1 MNKHR
6 DYDFKNG
13 GFVNKT
19 EKRQYLSDTNQEGL
33 KMKKYSVLMTTADY
47 VEVEANTPEEAELLA
62 EEMYSQGEIRP
73 EHPTFLC
80 EEADEVTK

>member
-1 MNKHR
+1 
-6 DYDFKNG
+6 
-13 GFVNKT
+13 
-19 EKRQYLSDTNQEGL
+19 
-33 KMKKYSVLMTTADY
+33 MKKYSVLMTTADY

-80 EEADEVTK
+80 EEADEVTA